1 MIALLR
7 RRFVAVRR
15 YHHYD
20 EERIAK
26 MRREPP
32 AILSRSKPE
41 PPKRTLNC
49 TANPDDIFRMTQT
62 ITKQIS
68 DVEKRIQS
76 EIKTQTKLTEER
88 FVISGVMQFIC
99 VVQVVFLAITGSF

>member
-26 MRREPP
+26 MRRETP
-32 AILSRSKPE
+32 ASDPT
-41 PPKRTLNC
+41 RTLNC